1 MSLDRFFGHDINFDL
16 AMKPFTWQHYL
27 LILIGITCVVG
38 GLLIADKI
46 HNSRFEKRIKRG
58 FALWLLLLEITYHIH
73 YWGYGMFSVPLHI
86 CSFGVIL
93 SIALLLTD
101 NYRVFEILFF
111 VGIFGGL
118 LALFIPNTL
127 GYTYYNMRYYHFILL
142 HASITIVPIYYYKA
156 YNYRIR
162 MSSIYKTFAAMTIIS
177 PAVIAVNYV
186 FDKNYMFIGEKPLII
201 AAYLPDW
208 PYYIIIFMALAFVS
222 LHALY
227 FVSNFDY
234 KRFKF

>member
-1 MSLDRFFGHDINFDL
+1 MSLQRFFGHDINFEL

-27 LILIGITCVVG
+27 LILLGIMCVVG

-46 HNSRFEKRIKRG
+46 RNSRFEKRIKRG

-86 CSFGVIL
+86 CSFGVIF

-156 YNYRIR
+156 YKYRIR
-162 MSSIYKTFAAMTIIS
+162 MSSIYKTFAAMAIIS
-177 PAVIAVNYV
+177 PIVISVNYV
-186 FDKNYMFIGEKPLII
+186 FDKNYMFIGEKPLIL

-208 PYYIIIFMALAFVS
+208 PYYIIIFMTLSFVS